1 MTSADVRKVLEEN
14 GVPAEAID
22 AYFTAVIDYVDGKHV
37 SEIDHEVMKGFI
49 EEIYVVF
56 KESGLF
62 TSVPPSINPG
72 EERYWRKYQN
82 PSVPSPPLLLLRFLI
97 L

>member
-1 MTSADVRKVLEEN
+1 MAKFTTAEYFEKWDEVRKSFREDPDRTVTSADVRKVLEEN

-22 AYFTAVIDYVDGKHV
+22 AYFTSVIEYVDGKHV

-56 KESGLF
+56 KESGIV
-62 TSVPPSINPG
+62 SD
-72 EERYWRKYQN
+72 E
-82 PSVPSPPLLLLRFLI
+82 
-97 L
+97 